1 VTSAVQAS
9 VAAGYEQGNAGSS
22 GVHPATNSSSVQ
34 VIAGPPGDM
43 PVQPLHL
50 DDDHVTPGGACGSGV
65 ISSSTANRTPG
76 SE

>member
-1 VTSAVQAS
+1 MTSAVQAS

-34 VIAGPPGDM
+34 VIEGPPGHSWWS
-43 PVQPLHL
+43 LWIW
-50 DDDHVTPGGACGSGV
+50 CGQFEH
-65 ISSSTANRTPG
+65 

>member
-34 VIAGPPGDM
+34 VIEGPPGHSWWS
-43 PVQPLHL
+43 LWIW
-50 DDDHVTPGGACGSGV
+50 CGQFEH
-65 ISSSTANRTPG
+65 